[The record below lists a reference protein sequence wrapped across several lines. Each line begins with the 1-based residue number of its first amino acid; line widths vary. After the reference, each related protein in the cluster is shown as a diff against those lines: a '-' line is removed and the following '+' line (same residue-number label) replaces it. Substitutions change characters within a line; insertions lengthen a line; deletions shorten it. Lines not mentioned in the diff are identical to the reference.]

1 MKFAAPLIALLLL
14 TGCGLLGSDAPVKVS
29 GDADGVVVG
38 GGSDS
43 DRKDMGAAHC
53 GSFGKSAV
61 LLPPEQGDRS
71 SVARFGCR

>member
-14 TGCGLLGSDAPVKVS
+14 AGCGLLGSDTPVKVS
-29 GDADGVVVG
+29 GDTDGVVLR

-43 DRKDMGAAHC
+43 DRKDMGAIHC

-61 LLPPEQGDRS
+61 LLPPEKEDSS
-71 SVARFGCR
+71 SVARFRCR